1 MKDKLR
7 RREDLLAAARV
18 VFATKG
24 YHQAKVED
32 IAAAAKVA
40 KGTFYLYFP
49 DKRSIFDELMNRV
62 MVLLQGAIL
71 KVDTSAEVAAQ
82 VKHNIR
88 GIVGL
93 FLDDATLPPLLLT
106 PRSGV
111 DAEHEERLDAF
122 FDNVRDRL
130 ETALAE
136 GQALGIVAPGNPH
149 FYACFA
155 LGALKEILVE
165 AADTKRPREE
175 IVAALYQMLCAGFL
189 RVGQTD

>member
-7 RREDLLAAARV
+7 RREDLIAAARA

-88 GIVGL
+88 GILGL
-93 FLDDATLPPLLLT
+93 FLDDPTLPPLLLT

-111 DAEHEERLDAF
+111 DADHQERLDAF
-122 FDNVRDRL
+122 FDNVRDLL
-130 ETALAE
+130 EVALAE
-136 GQALGIVAPGNPH
+136 GQNLGIIAPGNPR

-155 LGALKEILVE
+155 LGALKEILLE
-165 AADTKRPREE
+165 AADSKRSREE
-175 IVAALYQMLCAGFL
+175 IVGALYQMLSEGFL
-189 RVGQTD
+189 RVKTD

>member
-1 MKDKLR
+1 MKDKTR

-18 VFATKG
+18 VFATNG
-24 YHQAKVED
+24 YHQSKVED

-62 MVLLQGAIL
+62 LVLLQGAIL

-93 FLDDATLPPLLLT
+93 FLDDPTLPALLLT

-122 FDNVRDRL
+122 FDNVRNRL
-130 ETALAE
+130 EEALRE
-136 GQALGIVAPGNPH
+136 GQALGIIAAGNPR

-155 LGALKEILVE
+155 LGALKEILLE
-165 AADTKRPREE
+165 AADSRRPREE

-189 RVGQTD
+189 RVGTD

>member
-1 MKDKLR
+1 VKDKLR

-32 IAAAAKVA
+32 IAATAKVA

-71 KVDTSAEVAAQ
+71 KVDVTAEVAAQ

-88 GIVGL
+88 GILGL
-93 FLDDATLPPLLLT
+93 FLDDPTLPALLLT

-111 DAEHEERLDAF
+111 DAEQQERLDAF
-122 FDNVRDRL
+122 FDNVRDLL

-136 GQALGIVAPGNPH
+136 GQALGIIAPGNPR

-155 LGALKEILVE
+155 LGALKEILLE
-165 AADTKRPREE
+165 TADTRWSREE
-175 IVAALYQMLCAGFL
+175 IVTALYQMLSDGFL
-189 RVGQTD
+189 RVKTD